1 MTKTTFN
8 TMIHAPNRLQ
18 ICALLES
25 TKELEFHIIK
35 EQLDVSDS
43 VLSKH
48 LKVLEDAD
56 YIRIIKKTE
65 FTRQR
70 TWLSLTS
77 LGRKAKEQRTEKFLK
92 LRRVD
97 VLTHLKNEASLQRI
111 WLYCWHVERL
121 ISGRH
126 KKAKQQ

>member
-18 ICALLES
+18 ICALLET

-48 LKVLEDAD
+48 LKVLEDAN
-56 YIRIIKKTE
+56 YIRLIKKTE

-70 TWLSLTS
+70 TWVSFTS
-77 LGRKAKEQRTEKFLK
+77 LGRETFMSHLEELK
-92 LRRVD
+92 
-97 VLTHLKNEASLQRI
+97 RI
-111 WLYCWHVERL
+111 VGK
-121 ISGRH
+121 I
-126 KKAKQQ
+126 